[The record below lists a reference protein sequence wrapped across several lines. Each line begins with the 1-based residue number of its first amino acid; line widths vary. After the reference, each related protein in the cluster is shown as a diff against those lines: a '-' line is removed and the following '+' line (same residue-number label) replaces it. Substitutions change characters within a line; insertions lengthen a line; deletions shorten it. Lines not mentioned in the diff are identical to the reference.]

1 MSFANI
7 KLFWRAIL
15 TKMKSVR
22 RLHQTFQP
30 KHYHLQIDP
39 DRDSMRISGTVT
51 VTGRKVGRPSQRL
64 TFHQQDLKI
73 TAAHIIKHDK
83 KGEQSIQVERINH
96 QKSFDE
102 VRLHANQLLYPGEY
116 TVVMEF
122 EGEITRNMEGIYPCF
137 FKHNG
142 EDKKLIATQFESHHA
157 RSAFPCIDEPEAKAT
172 FELTLS
178 SPVGEA
184 VLSNTPVKT
193 QEEQNGKLI
202 TTFETTPKMST
213 YLLAFV
219 YGEME
224 YKEARTKRGVQIRT
238 YATPD
243 NIAHTDFALQTAVD
257 CLEFYEQYF
266 DIDYPLAKCDFI
278 ALPDFAS
285 GAMENWG
292 CITFREQAML
302 VDANNTS
309 LPMKQRVA
317 EVVCH
322 ELTHQWF
329 GNLVTMRWWTDLW
342 LNEGFATWMA
352 YFAMDHLFPE
362 WEIWT
367 TFISEE
373 QGYALKLDALQNTHP
388 IQVAIH
394 HPDEIRTI
402 FDAIS
407 YEKGASC
414 IHMLSAFLGEQAFR
428 DGLRFYLKK
437 HSYGNTDTT
446 DLWSALEEISKK
458 PVQDFMATW
467 TTQEGFPLLR
477 AKIDQ
482 NAVNLT
488 QEQFLVNPVE
498 REAKSSN
505 KTVALW
511 PIPLEDKSGRLPDL
525 FSDEQITLPLTDR
538 TRNLLLNG
546 AHSAFYRTVY
556 NASHLEHLAHDVK
569 NGRLDQHDR
578 GGLLADTFEAAK
590 AGYSDTADALELLEN
605 YRDEDNDA
613 VWDIIAGNISS
624 IRMVMDDDQLRENL
638 KPYTEQ
644 LVSKQLTRLGWD
656 AKPNES
662 HFDTLLRPTILALAA
677 SAEMPEVIAEAQ
689 KRFESK
695 ITSAPDIRG
704 IIYTT
709 VARHG
714 DAQTFDKMLEM
725 HNASNSNEEQLKLT
739 AALTNFKQPEL
750 IKRALDIA
758 KSEHVRLQDVMYWV
772 AYSFGNRYAKQASW
786 DWMVENWEWLQQN
799 LGEDLSFYRM
809 PIYAARA
816 SSDID
821 FLPRYKKFFETVAK
835 PGLDRSIKQG
845 IEMIQ
850 WQSAWKQRDLK
861 TIKTYLAN
869 NKFGR

>member
-1 MSFANI
+1 M
-7 KLFWRAIL
+7 KKVKRLF
-15 TKMKSVR
+15 T
-22 RLHQTFQP
+22 QFQP
-30 KHYHLQIDP
+30 KHYHLQLNP
-39 DRDSMRISGTVT
+39 DRDSLRLTGAVT
-51 VTGRKVGRPSQRL
+51 VTGRKIGRPSQRL
-64 TFHQQDLKI
+64 SFHQQGLKI
-73 TAAHIIKHDK
+73 TSAHIVKHEK
-83 KGEQSIQVERINH
+83 KDDQTIEVSRINN
-96 QKSFDE
+96 QNSLDE
-102 VRLHANQLLYPGEY
+102 VRLHVNQLLYPGEY
-116 TVVMEF
+116 TIVMEF

-137 FKHNG
+137 FKQDG
-142 EDKKLIATQFESHHA
+142 KEKQLIATQFESHHA

-172 FELTLS
+172 FELTLT
-178 SPVGEA
+178 SPLNETVI
-184 VLSNTPVKT
+184 SNTPVKI
-193 QEEQNGKLI
+193 QEEQEGKLV

-219 YGEME
+219 YGELD
-224 YKEARTKRGVQIRT
+224 YKEAKTKRGVQIRT

-243 NIAHTDFALQTAVD
+243 NIKHTDFALQTAID

-302 VDANNTS
+302 VDEHNTS

-329 GNLVTMRWWTDLW
+329 GNLVTMRWWNDLW

-352 YFAMDHLFPE
+352 YLAIDKLFPE

-373 QGYALKLDALQNTHP
+373 QQYALKLDALQNTHP
-388 IQVAIH
+388 IQVPIK

-407 YEKGASC
+407 YEKGGSC
-414 IHMLSAFLGEQAFR
+414 IHMLAAYLGDQTFR
-428 DGLRFYLKK
+428 DGLRYYLKK
-437 HSYGNTDTT
+437 HSYDNTDTT
-446 DLWSALEEISKK
+446 DLWAALEEISKK
-458 PVQDFMATW
+458 PVTDFMATW

-477 AKIDQ
+477 AKVDQ

-498 REAKSSN
+498 RESKKADA
-505 KTVALW
+505 TIPLW
-511 PIPLEDKSGRLPDL
+511 PVPLGDESNRLPDL
-525 FSDEQITLPLTDR
+525 FKDEQATFKLTDP
-538 TRNLLLNG
+538 TRPLLLNRG
-546 AHSAFYRTVY
+546 HSAFYRTVY
-556 NASHLEHLAHDVK
+556 NVSHLEKLATAVK
-569 NGRLDQHDR
+569 NGSLNQHDR

-590 AGYSDTADALELLEN
+590 AGYADTADALELVES
-605 YRDEDNDA
+605 YREEDNDA
-613 VWDIIAGNISS
+613 VWDIIADNISS
-624 IRMVMDDDQLRENL
+624 LRMVMDDDQLRNNL
-638 KPYTEQ
+638 KPYVLQ
-644 LVSKQLTRLGWD
+644 LINKQLARLGWD
-656 AKPNES
+656 EKPGES

-677 SAEMPEVIAEAQ
+677 GAESPEIIAEAQ
-689 KRFESK
+689 KRFESQL
-695 ITSAPDIRG
+695 SSPPDIRG
-704 IIYTT
+704 VIYTT

-714 DAQTFDKMLEM
+714 DTVTFNKLLEM
-725 HNASNSNEEQLKLT
+725 HNSSTSSEEQIKLT

-750 IKRALDIA
+750 IKRALETSKTKD
-758 KSEHVRLQDVMYWV
+758 VRLQDAMYWV
-772 AYSFGNRYAKQASW
+772 AYSFGNRYARQISW
-786 DWMVENWEWLQQN
+786 EWMIENWAWLEQN
-799 LGEDLSFYRM
+799 LGNDLSFYRM

-821 FLPRYKKFFETVAK
+821 FLPHYKKFFETVSK
-835 PGLDRSIKQG
+835 PGLERSIKQG

-850 WQSAWKQRDLK
+850 WQSAWKLRDLK
-861 TIKTYLAN
+861 TVKTYLAS
-869 NKFGR
+869 NKFGV